1 MRGSMGS
8 VIRTRSGAIR
18 VSCASCLVGILAI
31 ALLLVLPPVRAA
43 EESAARLFAAHAIAL
58 RSAAV
63 AGEERAAEVLAA
75 MPGAGMVARET
86 LPAVWSPFF
95 ANAIIKLG
103 RLRSSGPVALYYDP
117 LLDIAVFT
125 LWARGDEGYHV
136 VSIRALPGERI
147 AASKVAVDI
156 EPSWVSAKQG
166 AVGALARTTAAR
178 LDAFRWSHPPDARE
192 PGRDAATF
200 AAAAADFRAAL
211 PRLAWN
217 AAQRTRWTDEAQA
230 WLRPA
235 LAEVEKALAARDP
248 AALKIA
254 APDTDAETAATLAA
268 LPTGFAANLALDMVL
283 EGGEADRLLVGSLVA
298 DGDIYVLALCRIEG
312 GACGLRRFV
321 LVSLLE

>member
-1 MRGSMGS
+1 MRT
-8 VIRTRSGAIR
+8 IKRRALAFTLAT
-18 VSCASCLVGILAI
+18 VGWLAFVTVAVLFI
-31 ALLLVLPPVRAA
+31 LPPVRAA
-43 EESAARLFAAHAIAL
+43 EESAARLFAAHALAL

-86 LPAVWSPFF
+86 LPALWGPSF
-95 ANAIIKLG
+95 ANAIVKLG

-117 LLDIAVFT
+117 LLDMAVLT
-125 LWARGDEGYHV
+125 LWARRDEGYRV
-136 VSIRALPGERI
+136 VSVRALPGERI
-147 AASKVAVDI
+147 AASKAAVDI
-156 EPSWVSAKQG
+156 EPSWVSAKEG

-217 AAQRTRWTDEAQA
+217 AAQRARWTSEAQA

-235 LAEVEKALAARDP
+235 LAEVEEALAARDP
-248 AALKIA
+248 VALKAA
-254 APDTDAETAATLAA
+254 APDTDTETAATLAA

-283 EGGEADRLLVGSLVA
+283 EGGGANRLLVGSLVA
-298 DGDIYVLALCRIEG
+298 DGDIYVLALCRLED
-312 GACGLRRFV
+312 GACGLRRFM